1 MPKRSYALDNMP
13 GRNCRGTV
21 DAPGFNL
28 GFTLGSGQVFRWGRD
43 ADGWWKGIAYGV
55 VFHLKKIEDQI
66 DYCASA
72 EYVDTHAGKM
82 AVGEFLRWYLRLDQM
97 PRIRVGRDDP
107 YLRKARDLLKGLQ
120 FVRQDPFECIISYVL
135 SVQAHMSLTKK
146 RIGFIAQTLG
156 SAIDF
161 GERRYWTFPKPEA
174 LAKLDGPFYR
184 RQKFG
189 WRSERMADTASFIAD
204 ALAGRST
211 DLLGWRSIADGLHA
225 MSGSGVG
232 IKVAKCIDLFSLER
246 LHAVPVD
253 TWVRKFAKEW
263 YGITGSDEKICKW
276 GEDKWG
282 KWAGYC
288 NEYLFSYYREL
299 NGQTLYDRVISFC
312 ESDEPSA
319 VMPFG

>member
-1 MPKRSYALDNMP
+1 MSDFVQR
-13 GRNCRGTV
+13 GRLE
-21 DAPGFNL
+21 APDFHL
-28 GFTLGSGQVFRWGRD
+28 GLTLGSGQVFRWGRD
-43 ADGWWKGIAYGV
+43 VDMWWKGIAYGV
-55 VFHLKKIEDQI
+55 VFHLKQDGDWIN
-66 DYCASA
+66 YCASSDRVKT
-72 EYVDTHAGKM
+72 YAGEM
-82 AVGEFLRWYLRLDQM
+82 GVGAFLKWYLRPNEM
-97 PRIRVGRDDP
+97 PRTRVPRVDS

-146 RIGFIAQTLG
+146 RIGFIAQTMG

-161 GERRYWTFPKPEA
+161 KEQRYWIFPDPDV
-174 LAKLDGPFYR
+174 LAELDGRFYR
-184 RQKFG
+184 RHRFG
-189 WRSERMADTASFIAD
+189 WRSERVADTAKFIAD
-204 ALAGRST
+204 SLAGESA
-211 DLLGWRSIADGLHA
+211 DLARWRSIAGDLYA

-246 LHAVPVD
+246 LQAVAVD

-263 YGITGSDEKICKW
+263 YEITGSDEKICRW
-276 GEDKWG
+276 AEDRWG

-312 ESDEPSA
+312 DSDEPSD
-319 VMPFG
+319 VMPFE